1 MLSQQQHFLIS
12 WHCTSWKAQETLVY
26 ALKGTLALWHMPR
39 PAAFAL
45 SPESPVQLHLPW
57 SCAANWDIS
66 YGWGFLAL
74 KVLFGENKSVV
85 PAPQTIRLSHQ
96 SALAKQQ
103 KVPP

>member
-1 MLSQQQHFLIS
+1 MQSALTAAALSHFM
-12 WHCTSWKAQETLVY
+12 
-26 ALKGTLALWHMPR
+26 ALHILEGTGNAGLCPKRHTGTLACAKAMQPL
-39 PAAFAL
+39 L
-45 SPESPVQLHLPW
+45 YLQNHLPW

-96 SALAKQQ
+96 PALAKQQ